1 MDQNKIYVL
10 QTFFSTKEELLTLTE
25 KRERFS
31 TMSCEKLVQNLLI
44 TKNSQMILNN
54 VDKKDF
60 YSQSFTHSFY

>member
-1 MDQNKIYVL
+1 MAQNKIYVL

-44 TKNSQMILNN
+44 TMNSQMILNN
-54 VDKKDF
+54 VDKNKF
-60 YSQSFTHSFY
+60 YSQSFTHSFC